1 MSKALIFY
9 RLKEFSFQ
17 YCSFT
22 IDLPKSMTMLDV
34 SVRLMCLSYDT
45 LSPLCKT
52 YKCSTTEEAKEQV
65 ETSTDDKPVENEVT
79 GATEI
84 EGEKEVE
91 TESVSM
97 Q

>member
-1 MSKALIFY
+1 M
-9 RLKEFSFQ
+9 KEFSFQ

-65 ETSTDDKPVENEVT
+65 ETSTDDKSVENEVT
-79 GATEI
+79 DATEI
-84 EGEKEVE
+84 EKEVE
-91 TESVSM
+91 TESVSI

>member
-1 MSKALIFY
+1 
-9 RLKEFSFQ
+9 
-17 YCSFT
+17 
-22 IDLPKSMTMLDV
+22 MTMLDV

-65 ETSTDDKPVENEVT
+65 ETSTDDKSVENEVT
-79 GATEI
+79 DATEI
-84 EGEKEVE
+84 EGEKEAE
-91 TESVSM
+91 TESVSI